1 MTGEAIFKAQRVFGQ
16 LYAELGLPV
25 GNQFAALPWSYNPR
39 ALVLL
44 FGLPTSRDPAQNR
57 QSRQIFERLVEV
69 SAANGWAEY
78 RTHIA
83 FMDKVA
89 DSYSFNDHAMRRFHE
104 TLKDAVDP
112 NGILSPGKSGIWP
125 RRLRDA

>member
-1 MTGEAIFKAQRVFGQ
+1 MITSISSPRMVVISD
-16 LYAELGLPV
+16 LHLG
-25 GNQFAALPWSYNPR
+25 NP
-39 ALVLL
+39 
-44 FGLPTSRDPAQNR
+44 FST

-89 DSYSFNDHAMRRFHE
+89 DSYSFNGHAMRRFHE